1 MLEKQPDK
9 LFIIQYLRTN
19 FVKIL
24 EFCTYVNILQ
34 VYSELHLFL
43 AIFTRWTAQLLD
55 MNSHQ
60 Q

>member
-24 EFCTYVNILQ
+24 EFCTYVNQ
-34 VYSELHLFL
+34 VYSGLHLFL

-60 Q
+60 